1 LLERTSLDYNKTFK
15 LTGEVTE
22 VLNMSSYNYLG
33 FAQSIGPCADDSEQA
48 VRKYGIGIGSP
59 REEAGTLEIHR
70 ELEELT
76 AEFVGK
82 EDALVSSMGF
92 ATNSTT
98 LPALVGKGCLIISDE
113 YNHASLVFGA
123 RLSNATIRV
132 FTHNDMTALESLL
145 REVISQGQ
153 PRTHRPW
160 KKILLVVEGLYSME
174 GNACHLPA
182 IIELKKK
189 YKFYLYVDEAHSIG
203 ALGSGGRGA
212 CDYFKVDPKDVDILM
227 GTFTKSFGAAG
238 GYIAASKEIIAH
250 LRRNNHG
257 SVYAEPMSAVVAQQ
271 TMTAL
276 KIIMGRDKRDDGALR
291 IRRIMQNALV
301 LRNGLRALGF
311 IVYGWDE
318 TPVIPVLLFNP
329 AKIA

>member
-1 LLERTSLDYNKTFK
+1 
-15 LTGEVTE
+15 
-22 VLNMSSYNYLG
+22 MSSYNYLG